1 MPPTLRRIPWA
12 VLCTIML
19 TSSAFAAA
27 DCEFADPDKAFSVE
41 GAVLNVGAANDLVVE
56 MGYRKV
62 VAIQDKKRG
71 CVAYVQTRKAAGC
84 TKGRTATAKGKTFVI
99 TFTPVVLPGADSVKC
114 R

>member
-1 MPPTLRRIPWA
+1 MFRSIRGTFWVVA
-12 VLCTIML
+12 CTVLFMSPAL
-19 TSSAFAAA
+19 AAG
-27 DCEFADPDKAFSVE
+27 DCEFADPGKAFSVE
-41 GAVLNVGAANDLVVE
+41 GPVLNVGAANDLVSE

-84 TKGRTATAKGKTFVI
+84 AKGKTATAKGKTFVI